1 MVGTMKQDRVLIT
14 GASSGIGEALALA
27 LARPGA
33 TLVLAGKDEPGV
45 AHIASSCRERGAA
58 VIPVVCDVVDAS
70 AMRCV
75 IEGNAPLDLV
85 FANAGVSYGTSTC
98 GIEAP
103 DQVRHTFAVNV
114 DGVMN
119 TVLPAVGVM
128 LAQPPGPDGV
138 RGRIAV
144 TASIAAFL
152 AYPHTPTYCASKA
165 AVDTWTVATA
175 ANLRGRGV
183 FLTSLCP
190 GFVRT
195 RMTAGNDFPMPG
207 LMDAGT
213 AARLILGGVA
223 AGRRRVVF
231 PGWMAAGSRI
241 VGLMPARV
249 REALLRRQPSKA
261 PPEMP

>member
-14 GASSGIGEALALA
+14 GASSGIGEALARA
-27 LARPGA
+27 LVRPGA
-33 TLVLAGKDEPGV
+33 TLVLAGGDEAGV
-45 AHIASSCRERGAA
+45 ARIAAFCRERGAT
-58 VIPVVCDVVDAS
+58 VIPAVCDVVDEAE
-70 AMRCV
+70 MRRLV
-75 IEGNAPLDLV
+75 VGNGPLDLV
-85 FANAGVSYGTSTC
+85 FANAGVSYGTPAS

-103 DQVRHTFAVNV
+103 EQVRRTFAVNV

-119 TVLPAVGVM
+119 TVLPAIGVM
-128 LAQPPGPDGV
+128 LAQAPGPDGM

-152 AYPHTPTYCASKA
+152 AYPHTPSYCASKA

-183 FLTSLCP
+183 LLTSLCP

-195 RMTAGNDFPMPG
+195 RMTARNDFPMPG
-207 LMDAGT
+207 LVDAGV
-213 AARLILGGVA
+213 AARLILRGVA

-231 PGWMAAGSRI
+231 PGWMAVGSRI
-241 VGLMPARV
+241 VGLMPTRA
-249 REALLRRQPSKA
+249 REAVLQRQPSKA
-261 PPEMP
+261 PPEMS

>member
-1 MVGTMKQDRVLIT
+1 MKHDRVLIT
-14 GASSGIGEALALA
+14 GASSGIGEALARS
-27 LARPGA
+27 LARPGV
-33 TLVLAGKDEPGV
+33 TLVLVGREDADV
-45 AHIASSCRERGAA
+45 ARVAACCRQRGAVA
-58 VIPVVCDVVDAS
+58 VEATCDVTDAA
-70 AMRCV
+70 AMRRW
-75 IEGNAPLDLV
+75 IEDHGPLDLV
-85 FANAGVSYGTSTC
+85 FANAGVSYGTSLA
-98 GIEAP
+98 GLEAAE
-103 DQVRHTFAVNV
+103 QVRQTFAVNV

-119 TVLPAVGVM
+119 TVLPAIGVM
-128 LAQPPGPDGV
+128 LAQTPGPDGV

-152 AYPHTPTYCASKA
+152 AYPHTPSYCASKA

-183 FLTSLCP
+183 LLTSLCP

-207 LMDAGT
+207 LIDAED
-213 AARLILGGVA
+213 AARLILAGVS

-231 PGWMAAGSRI
+231 PGWMAAGSRL
-241 VGLMPARV
+241 VGLMPTRA

-261 PPEMP
+261 PPEMS